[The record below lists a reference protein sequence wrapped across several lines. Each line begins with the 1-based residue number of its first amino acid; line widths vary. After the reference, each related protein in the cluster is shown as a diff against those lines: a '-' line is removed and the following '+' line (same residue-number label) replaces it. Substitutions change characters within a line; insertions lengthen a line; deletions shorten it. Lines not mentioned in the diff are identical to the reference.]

1 MKLINKPQIYY
12 PDCDGKPMADNTKQ
26 FRLIVMI
33 KENLEIF
40 YAAFMNDVA
49 PTNNGTKI
57 ILHHRLH
64 LKSGVAELRDD
75 GSRHRNIL
83 KLEVVN

>member
-1 MKLINKPQIYY
+1 MPLFNRSPALMKLINKPQIYY

-64 LKSGVAELRDD
+64 LKFYPLAG
-75 GSRHRNIL
+75 H
-83 KLEVVN
+83 

>member
-1 MKLINKPQIYY
+1 MPFFNRSPALMKLINKPQIYY
-12 PDCDGKPMADNTKQ
+12 LDCDGKPMADNTKQ
-26 FRLIVMI
+26 FRFIVMI

-40 YAAFMNDVA
+40 YAAFMNVFANVA

-64 LKSGVAELRDD
+64 LKFYPLAG
-75 GSRHRNIL
+75 H
-83 KLEVVN
+83 

>member
-40 YAAFMNDVA
+40 YAAFMNVFANVA

-64 LKSGVAELRDD
+64 LKFYPLAG
-75 GSRHRNIL
+75 H
-83 KLEVVN
+83 

>member
-40 YAAFMNDVA
+40 M
-49 PTNNGTKI
+49 P
-57 ILHHRLH
+57 H
-64 LKSGVAELRDD
+64 S
-75 GSRHRNIL
+75 
-83 KLEVVN
+83 